1 MNNIKKFED
10 FFQEDSSGL
19 NEKALDKDLVGAIA
33 TIMRI
38 CDERY
43 QEYFDKGRKVTA
55 DTWKDIK
62 EEMVKISKTM
72 EKFNE

>member
-1 MNNIKKFED
+1 MKHLKTFEKF
-10 FFQEDSSGL
+10 SGKESAPV

-43 QEYFDKGRKVTA
+43 QEYFDKGKKATA

-62 EEMVKISKTM
+62 EDMVKISKTM
-72 EKFNE
+72 EKFYE